1 MKQVYKALYAFLSSI
16 CLLLLGNLFVLLTKD
31 EWPLFG
37 IPDIVLMI
45 ALFLMFPVY
54 GAACKHFGKLDER
67 NRYRARITNLMET
80 YQPHG
85 IKFSQKYRD
94 YV

>member
-1 MKQVYKALYAFLSSI
+1 MKKTLNQILLFMIILCAFI
-16 CLLLLGNLFVLLTKD
+16 AG
-31 EWPLFG
+31 
-37 IPDIVLMI
+37 
-45 ALFLMFPVY
+45 ALFLEATK
-54 GAACKHFGKLDER
+54 GAKLDTAMVVAIITLIACLPTSYWLMYHKGRYDER